1 MEENNQ
7 GKLTPVFWI
16 SLVIVSALVLYGT
29 FFSENFESVTGVLTG
44 FITSNFSWYYVSLTT
59 IFILFC
65 LIFVFTPMGQI
76 RLGKPTE
83 KPEFKT
89 MSWFAMLFS
98 AGMGIGLVFWGA
110 AEPISHYFTPPTADP
125 ESDEAMK
132 ESLRR
137 TFFHWGFHAWAVYAV
152 VGLAL
157 AFAQFRRN
165 EPGLISSTLRPIL
178 GKRVDGPIGT
188 AIDVLAVFA
197 TIAGVATSLGLGVM
211 QINGG
216 LSYLFGIPNNIYVQI
231 IIIAIITVLFMYS
244 AWTGLSKGIQYLSNA
259 NMVLGGLLLI
269 FTLVLGPTV
278 LILNMWTDT
287 FGGMIGN
294 FVNMSYDVAPLN
306 QDKNDWLG
314 AWTIYYWGWWM
325 SWSPFVGIF
334 IARVSR
340 GRTIREFVLA
350 VMIGPAVLSFFWF
363 SVFGVTAI
371 ESDRQVGGFADLATE
386 AVLFE
391 MFNNLPFG
399 LIVSLIA
406 VLLIGTFFITSADS
420 ATFVLGMQTTNG
432 SLTPPNRTKMIW
444 GIAQVAIAIVLLM
457 GGGLT
462 SLQAAAIISAFPFSI
477 ILILM
482 MIATYKDVAKEQR
495 SLNLLIEPN
504 YEGTEYEKLM
514 KDHEEKQKLDDEKA
528 ARENN

>member
-1 MEENNQ
+1 MEENQ
-7 GKLTPVFWI
+7 KSRLTPVFWI
-16 SLVIVSALVLYGT
+16 ALAIVSALVLYGV
-29 FFSENFESVTGVLTG
+29 FFSENFESVTGVMQG
-44 FITSNFSWYYVSLTT
+44 FITNNFSWYYVSLTT
-59 IFILFC
+59 IFIAFC

-89 MSWFAMLFS
+89 ASWFAMLFS

-110 AEPISHYFTPPTADP
+110 AEPISHYFTPPTAEPGTDT
-125 ESDEAMK
+125 AMK
-132 ESLRR
+132 EALRR
-137 TFFHWGFHAWAVYAV
+137 SFFHWGFHAWAVYAV

-178 GKRVDGPIGT
+178 GKHVDGPIGT

-216 LSYLFGIPNNIYVQI
+216 LTYLFGIPNNIYVQI
-231 IIIAIITVLFMYS
+231 IIIAVITVLFMYS

-259 NMVLGGLLLI
+259 NMILAGLLMI

-287 FGGMIGN
+287 FGGMVSN
-294 FVNMSYDVAPLN
+294 FINMSYDVAPLN
-306 QDKNDWLG
+306 QEKNDWLG

-325 SWSPFVGIF
+325 AWSPFVGIF

-350 VMIGPAVLSFFWF
+350 VMVGPAVVSFLWF
-363 SVFGVTAI
+363 SIFGVTAI
-371 ESDRQVGGFADLATE
+371 ESDRANGGFADLATE
-386 AVLFE
+386 TVLFE
-391 MFNNLPFG
+391 MFNNMPLGF
-399 LIVSLIA
+399 IVSLVA

-432 SLTPPNRTKMIW
+432 SLTPSNRVKMIW
-444 GIAQVAIAIVLLM
+444 GVAQVMIAVVLLM

-462 SLQAAAIISAFPFSI
+462 ALQASSIISAFPFSL

-482 MIATYKDVAKEQR
+482 MIATYKDIAKEQR
-495 SLNLLIEPN
+495 SLNLLIEPD
-504 YEGTEYEKLM
+504 YKGTEYEKLM
-514 KDHEEKQKLDDEKA
+514 EDHEAKLR
-528 ARENN
+528 RENNEG

>member
-1 MEENNQ
+1 MREKE
-7 GKLTPVFWI
+7 KVHLTPVFWI
-16 SLVIVSALVLYGT
+16 ALAIVSVLVLYGV
-29 FFSENFESVTGVLTG
+29 FFSDSFESVTGTIQG

-59 IFILFC
+59 IFIVFC

-83 KPEFKT
+83 KPEFRT

-110 AEPISHYFTPPTADP
+110 AEPISHYFTPPTAEPGTDM
-125 ESDEAMK
+125 ALK

-137 TFFHWGFHAWAVYAV
+137 TFFHWGFHAWAIYAV

-157 AFAQFRRN
+157 AFTQFRRG
-165 EPGLISSTLRPIL
+165 EPGLISRTLKPIL
-178 GKRVDGPIGT
+178 GKRVEGPLGT

-231 IIIAIITVLFMYS
+231 LIIAIITVLFMWS
-244 AWTGLSKGIQYLSNA
+244 AWSGLSKGIQYLSNA
-259 NMVLGGLLLI
+259 NMILGGILLI

-294 FVNMSYDVAPLN
+294 FINMSYDVAPLD
-306 QDKNDWLG
+306 QAKNDWLG
-314 AWTIYYWGWWM
+314 NWTLYYWGWWM

-350 VMIGPAVLSFFWF
+350 VMVGPAVLSFFWF

-371 ESDRQVGGFADLATE
+371 ESDRMNGGFSELATE
-386 AVLFE
+386 SVLFE
-391 MFNNLPFG
+391 MFNNMPLG
-399 LIVSLIA
+399 MVVSLVA

-432 SLTPPNRTKMIW
+432 SLTPPNRVKIIW
-444 GIAQVAIAIVLLM
+444 GLAQVLIAIVLLM
-457 GGGLT
+457 GGGLGA
-462 SLQAAAIISAFPFSI
+462 LQASAIISAFPFSI

-482 MIATYKDVAKEQR
+482 MVATYKDVAKEQKAL
-495 SLNLLIEPN
+495 SLYFKED
-504 YEGTEYEKLM
+504 YEGTKYEKMMREYER
-514 KDHEEKQKLDDEKA
+514 EQ
-528 ARENN
+528 ENNNRN